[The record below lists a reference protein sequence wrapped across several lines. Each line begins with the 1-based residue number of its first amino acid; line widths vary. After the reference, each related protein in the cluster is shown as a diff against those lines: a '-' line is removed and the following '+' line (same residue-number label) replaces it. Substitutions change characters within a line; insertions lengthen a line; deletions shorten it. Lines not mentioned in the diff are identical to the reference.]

1 MKRLIYCLL
10 LSLLPVLS
18 TEAQEIIEHKGDTMI
33 VISPNNL
40 KTINSI
46 IIDLEDSKKIIDLQN
61 KIIKNDSI
69 VKLER
74 DSIIVNQINIINKQT
89 KYYSESID
97 NLEKTLKK
105 EKIKKTIWTS
115 TLGLVAVIFG
125 TIAISK

>member
-1 MKRLIYCLL
+1 M
-10 LSLLPVLS
+10 LSLLPSLS
-18 TEAQEIIEHKGDTMI
+18 VRAQEIIEHKGDTMI

-46 IIDLEDSKKIIDLQN
+46 IIDLEDSKKIINLQN

-69 VKLER
+69 VKSER
-74 DSIIVNQINIINKQT
+74 DSIIVNQTSIINKQNE
-89 KYYSESID
+89 YYTESIN

-115 TLGLVAVIFG
+115 ALGLVAVIFG

>member
-10 LSLLPVLS
+10 LSLLPSLS
-18 TEAQEIIEHKGDTMI
+18 VRAQEIIEHNGDTMI

-46 IIDLEDSKKIIDLQN
+46 IIDLEDSKKIINLQN

-69 VKLER
+69 VKSER
-74 DSIIVNQINIINKQT
+74 DSIIVNQTSIINKQNE
-89 KYYSESID
+89 YYTESIN

-115 TLGLVAVIFG
+115 ALGLVAVIFG

>member
-97 NLEKTLKK
+97 NLEKTLKR

>member
-46 IIDLEDSKKIIDLQN
+46 IIDLEDSKKIINLQN

-69 VKLER
+69 VKSER
-74 DSIIVNQINIINKQT
+74 DSIIVNQTSIINKQNE
-89 KYYSESID
+89 YYTESIN

-115 TLGLVAVIFG
+115 ALGLVAVIFG